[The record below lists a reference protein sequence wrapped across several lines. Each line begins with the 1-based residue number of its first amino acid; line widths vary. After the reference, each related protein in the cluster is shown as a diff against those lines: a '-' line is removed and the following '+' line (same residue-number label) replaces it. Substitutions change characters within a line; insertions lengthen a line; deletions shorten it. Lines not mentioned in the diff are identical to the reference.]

1 MQKEDAMGRIKVLL
15 LGVVATIALLASYRP
30 VTAAVATTSTAHAVP
45 DAPGT
50 LQGQP
55 FATLLTG
62 VAEVP
67 GPGDRNGIGV
77 AALTLNSEQGHVCFL
92 IHVTHVAF
100 PITAAHI
107 HQGSIREA
115 GPIVVGLFSGTDED
129 GVLKGCV
136 TADPAVIE
144 AIRTN
149 PTNYYVNVHN
159 EVYPAGAVRGQLF

>member
-1 MQKEDAMGRIKVLL
+1 MARIKLLL
-15 LGVVATIALLASYRP
+15 LGVVATVALLASHHP
-30 VTAAVATTSTAHAVP
+30 VTAAVATTSTAQADPSV
-45 DAPGT
+45 PGT
-50 LQGQP
+50 LHRQP

-77 AALTLNSEQGHVCFL
+77 AGLTLNPEQEQVCFL
-92 IHVTHVAF
+92 IHVAHVAF

-107 HQGSIREA
+107 HQGSIDEA

-136 TADPAVIE
+136 TADAAVIE
-144 AIRTN
+144 AIRTS
-149 PTNYYVNVHN
+149 PADYYVNVHN